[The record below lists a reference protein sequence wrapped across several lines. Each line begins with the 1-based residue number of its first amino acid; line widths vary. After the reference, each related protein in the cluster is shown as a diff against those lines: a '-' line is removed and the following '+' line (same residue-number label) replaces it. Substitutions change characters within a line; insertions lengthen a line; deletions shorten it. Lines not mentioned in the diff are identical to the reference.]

1 MSQQNRRKVLRA
13 LGSAAGLTAT
23 SGIASAS
30 SGSSL
35 ADLFDSQK
43 SALPESD
50 IEVTDTTVET
60 GASVS
65 TTADKRTIRSSTQQL
80 VELMERQSGL
90 TAVTDVDFRIQVETN
105 DAEFNS
111 YDPEISV
118 IPLGSDKRA
127 AIKSDDDPVRGNGLL
142 FVYTVVEDGERVPV
156 GQFGMTGKP
165 VGSQKSNA
173 QKRMIRSYAV
183 DDGDPVLA
191 RTEIVDQQKQAQSAV
206 GTQGLLIC
214 SSCTTLV
221 GAVCTGGA
229 RVLGQYGCVAACSA
243 AFGANFIAI
252 FGCASICT
260 TLFSAISAVGCAAG
274 GTVICEKMT
283 DLSPSYITFC

>member
-23 SGIASAS
+23 SGVTAASN
-30 SGSSL
+30 GSSL
-35 ADLFDSQK
+35 ADLFDSRED
-43 SALPESD
+43 AVPESE

-60 GASVS
+60 GGSVS
-65 TTADKRTIRSSTQQL
+65 TTATQRTLRAETKQL
-80 VELMERQSGL
+80 VELMEKQSGL
-90 TAVTDVDFRIQVETN
+90 TAVTDVDFRIQVKTN

-111 YDPEISV
+111 YEPEISV
-118 IPLGSDKRA
+118 IPFGGDKRA
-127 AIKSDDDPVRGNGLL
+127 AAKNGGKPVRGNGLL

-165 VGSQKSNA
+165 VGSRKGNA
-173 QKRMIRSYAV
+173 KKRMIRSYAV

-191 RTEIVDQQKQAQSAV
+191 RTEVVDQQKQAQSAV

-260 TLFSAISAVGCAAG
+260 TLFNAIAAVGCAAG
-274 GTVICEKMT
+274 GTVICE
-283 DLSPSYITFC
+283 